1 MFGARTSFRLKSNF
15 VLSYTVCICVY
26 AGIGSRADPAQD
38 GLRGRR
44 LPLAVILL
52 HRIGDV
58 HPGVDRL
65 LRAYTNAASVSTD
78 EEQALER
85 CFN

>member
-15 VLSYTVCICVY
+15 ILSYNVCICVY
-26 AGIGSRADPAQD
+26 AGIGSQADPAQD

-65 LRAYTNAASVSTD
+65 LCAYTNPASVGAH

-85 CFN
+85 SFN